1 MRFVPPLSTIVL
13 TACLAGCGSAPSYY
27 AYNGP
32 RPSASYSRSLG
43 LYVPAHVATY
53 SALPQS
59 TDVAAAYTPSR
70 HVALRSRPAAQTPA
84 AASAQPRTDA
94 VAVTNDQQ
102 DADAPLPFTPE
113 WWAHEKATDD
123 KLKKSL
129 TICSGC

>member
-1 MRFVPPLSTIVL
+1 MRFLLPLGVIV
-13 TACLAGCGSAPSYY
+13 TAAGLAGCSSAPSYY

-32 RPSASYSRSLG
+32 HPAPSYSRSQG
-43 LYVPAHVATY
+43 LYVPDHVASY

-59 TDVAAAYTPSR
+59 TYAAAAYTPYR
-70 HVALRSRPAAQTPA
+70 YVAQRSHPAQPSGGAP
-84 AASAQPRTDA
+84 QPRTDA

-129 TICSGC
+129 TICRGC